1 MTIATFERIEPGS
14 ANAWPRAIEI
24 DQPQVRNPGELSDF
38 TLMRRPR
45 VHGKFLYIGR
55 EHFWIRGVTYGTFR
69 PDPTGLQFPTKDVVE
84 RDFRA
89 IAEAGLN
96 SVRVY
101 TTPPRWLLDVAAAY
115 SLRLMMG
122 LPWEQHIAFLDDTT
136 RVQRIMR
143 DTCLSVRSLAR
154 HPAVLCYVVGNEIP
168 PSVVRWYGKSRIERF
183 IKRLCGVVKLE
194 DPSALVTYVN
204 FPTTEYLDL
213 PFLDF
218 LAFNV
223 YLERKES
230 LKSYLARLQTLA
242 GERPLVMAEIGLD
255 SRRNGQAA
263 QAQSLDWQIATAF
276 EAGCAGAFVYAWTDE
291 WFRGGHDIDD
301 WDFGLTTRDR
311 QPKAALQAVSA
322 RFANAPFA
330 PGYQWPKVSVVVCSC
345 NGAQTVAETLAAL
358 EDMEYR
364 DYEIIVI
371 DDGSTDQTSTI
382 ASKHDVRLI
391 RTENR
396 GLSVARNLGLKA
408 ATGEIIAYIDDD
420 AYPDPHWLTY
430 LAAAFLHTEHAGVG
444 GPNIAVPGDGAIA
457 DCVAN
462 APGGPIHVLL
472 SDDVAEH
479 IPGCNMAFRRE
490 KLLAIGGFDPRF
502 RVAGDDVDICWRV
515 QERGWTIGFAPS
527 AVVWHH
533 RRNSIKRYLKQQFGY
548 AKAEA
553 LLAAKWPGKYNSAG
567 HVTWRGRLYG
577 KGIVETFFA
586 RSRIYHGQFGSA
598 PFQSVYQVSA
608 GNLSSLNL
616 MPEWYFLLVLFGFVT
631 ILGISWT
638 PLLWLTPLLIAGV
651 GLSLVQAVRASM
663 RATFDSKPN
672 SKLGYAGLRL
682 LVVWLH
688 LVQPAARLLGRVQH
702 GLGPWNWREFVWVS
716 PLPTVDSIW
725 SEQWVAI
732 ESRLS
737 QLDTIL
743 KEAGA
748 TIVLGGNFDR
758 WDFSVHGGLF
768 GSIRI
773 AAMVEEH
780 GKGRQLLR
788 FRAWLK
794 PPTAAVAVPLAFV
807 TLAGL
812 AGLDH
817 AWVAGALLGLTAGVL
832 GSLTYADCA
841 IAMRRWRQ
849 ALYQYSHLNG
859 GLRFM
864 PASEADARI
873 LAPTR
878 PFDREVVTRLFAD
891 AD

>member
-1 MTIATFERIEPGS
+1 
-14 ANAWPRAIEI
+14 
-24 DQPQVRNPGELSDF
+24 
-38 TLMRRPR
+38 MRRPR
-45 VHGKFLYIGR
+45 VHGKFLYIGH

-89 IAEAGLN
+89 IADAGFN

-101 TTPPRWLLDVAAAY
+101 TTPPSWLLDEAARCG
-115 SLRLMMG
+115 LRVMIG
-122 LPWEQHIAFLDDTT
+122 LPWEQHIAFLDDNT

-143 DTCLSVRSLAR
+143 DTRLSVRGLAR

-183 IKRLCGVVKLE
+183 IKSLCEAVKSE
-194 DPSALVTYVN
+194 DPTALATYVN

-218 LAFNV
+218 FAFNV

-230 LKSYLARLQTLA
+230 LKSYLARLQNLA

-255 SRRNGQAA
+255 SRRNGEAA

-311 QPKAALQAVSA
+311 QPKAALPTVSA
-322 RFANAPFA
+322 RFANVPFA
-330 PGYQWPKVSVVVCSC
+330 PDYQWPKVSVVVCSC

-358 EDMEYR
+358 EDMEYP

-371 DDGSTDQTSTI
+371 DDGSTDQTSAI
-382 ASKHDVRLI
+382 ASKHNVRLI
-391 RTENR
+391 RTKNR

-408 ATGEIIAYIDDD
+408 ATAEIIAYIDDD

-430 LAAAFLHTEHAGVG
+430 LVAAFLHTEHAGVG

-502 RVAGDDVDICWRV
+502 RVAGDDVDICWRL

-553 LLAAKWPGKYNSAG
+553 LLAEKWPGKYNSAG
-567 HVTWRGRLYG
+567 HVTWRGHLYG
-577 KGIVETFFA
+577 KGIVETLFA

-598 PFQSVYQVSA
+598 PFQSVYQVSP
-608 GNLSSLNL
+608 GNLSSLSL
-616 MPEWYFLLVLFGFVT
+616 MPEWYFLLLLFGFVT
-631 ILGISWT
+631 MLGISWT

-651 GLSLVQAVRASM
+651 GLTLVQAIRASL

-682 LVVWLH
+682 LVAWLH
-688 LVQPAARLLGRVQH
+688 LVQPAARLFGRVQH
-702 GLGPWNWREFVWVS
+702 GMGPWSWKGITHIL
-716 PLPTVDSIW
+716 PLPTIVSLW
-725 SEQWVAI
+725 TTRWQPI

-737 QLDTIL
+737 ALASIL
-743 KEAGA
+743 NGAG
-748 TIVLGGNFDR
+748 TPIIRGGDFDR
-758 WDFSVHGGLF
+758 WDLSILGGLF
-768 GSIRI
+768 GTIRVI
-773 AAMVEEH
+773 AMVEEH
-780 GKGRQLLR
+780 GKGKQLCR
-788 FRAWLK
+788 FRTWPK
-794 PPTAAVAVPLAFV
+794 PPNSVIAIFVAIMIA
-807 TLAGL
+807 AGL
-812 AGLDH
+812 AAANHAATPAGFLALAGCTIGL
-817 AWVAGALLGLTAGVL
+817 LI
-832 GSLTYADCA
+832 YRDCA
-841 IAMRRWRQ
+841 HAMSQWRDAVDGYLRRDNS
-849 ALYQYSHLNG
+849 LCI
-859 GLRFM
+859 LRRSSLRW
-864 PASEADARI
+864 ACK
-873 LAPTR
+873 
-878 PFDREVVTRLFAD
+878 
-891 AD
+891 

>member
-1 MTIATFERIEPGS
+1 MTIATFERIERGS
-14 ANAWPRAIEI
+14 ANTWPRAIATV
-24 DQPQVRNPGELSDF
+24 QSQVRNPKELSDF

-69 PDPTGLQFPTKDVVE
+69 PDPAGLQFPTRDVVE

-101 TTPPRWLLDVAAAY
+101 TTPPRWLLDVAAAC
-115 SLRLMMG
+115 SLRVMIG
-122 LPWEQHIAFLDDTT
+122 LPWEQHIAFLDDST
-136 RVQRIMR
+136 RVQRIVG
-143 DTCLSVRSLAR
+143 DTRLSVRGLGR
-154 HPAVLCYVVGNEIP
+154 HPAVLCYVIGNEIP

-183 IKRLCGVVKLE
+183 IKKLCGVVKLE
-194 DPSALVTYVN
+194 DPGGLVTYVN

-230 LKSYLARLQTLA
+230 LKSYLARLQNLA

-322 RFANAPFA
+322 RFANVPFA
-330 PGYQWPKVSVVVCSC
+330 PGYRWPKVSVVVCSC

-358 EDMEYR
+358 EDMEYP

-371 DDGSTDQTSTI
+371 DDGSTDQTSAI
-382 ASKHDVRLI
+382 ASKHNARLI

-396 GLSVARNLGLKA
+396 GLSVARNLGLKT

-430 LAAAFLHTEHAGVG
+430 LAAGFLHTEHAAVG

-502 RVAGDDVDICWRV
+502 RVAGDDVDICWRL

-553 LLAAKWPGKYNSAG
+553 SLAEKWPGKYNSAG
-567 HVTWRGRLYG
+567 HVTWRGQLYG
-577 KGIVETFFA
+577 KGIVETLFA

-598 PFQSVYQVSA
+598 PFQSVYQVA
-608 GNLSSLNL
+608 PGNLSSLSL
-616 MPEWYFLLVLFGFVT
+616 MPEWYFLLLLLGFVNT
-631 ILGISWT
+631 LGISWT

-651 GLSLVQAVRASM
+651 GLSLVQAIRASM

-702 GLGPWNWREFVWVS
+702 GMGPWSWKGTTRIL
-716 PLPTVDSIW
+716 PLPTIVSLW
-725 SEQWVAI
+725 TTRWQPI

-737 QLDTIL
+737 TLASIL
-743 KEAGA
+743 NGAGA
-748 TIVLGGNFDR
+748 PTIRGGDFDR
-758 WDFSVHGGLF
+758 WDLSIPGGLF
-768 GSIRI
+768 GTIRVI
-773 AAMVEEH
+773 GMVEEH
-780 GKGRQLLR
+780 GEARQLCR
-788 FRAWLK
+788 FQARPMAPNAVLGIFLLIMV
-794 PPTAAVAVPLAFV
+794 AAGVAV
-807 TLAGL
+807 
-812 AGLDH
+812 LDH
-817 AWVAGALLGLTAGVL
+817 ATIASSSLALTGCVVALLIHR
-832 GSLTYADCA
+832 DCA
-841 IAMRRWRQ
+841 HAMSQWRD
-849 ALYQYSHLNG
+849 ALDEYVNRDDSLC
-859 GLRFM
+859 LL
-864 PASEADARI
+864 P
-873 LAPTR
+873 
-878 PFDREVVTRLFAD
+878 RLLPR
-891 AD
+891 

>member
-1 MTIATFERIEPGS
+1 MTIASFERMGRELVDAPLC
-14 ANAWPRAIEI
+14 AVKT
-24 DQPQVRNPGELSDF
+24 DQSPVRNQGELRDF
-38 TLMRRPR
+38 KLMRRPR

-69 PDPTGLQFPTKDVVE
+69 PDSTGMQFPTKDIVA

-89 IAEAGLN
+89 IADAGLN

-101 TTPPRWLLDVAAAY
+101 TTPPRWLLDVAAAC
-115 SLRLMMG
+115 SLRIMIG
-122 LPWEQHIAFLDDTT
+122 LPWEQHIAFLDDSP

-143 DTCLSVRSLAR
+143 DTRLSVRGLAR
-154 HPAVLCYVVGNEIP
+154 HPAVLCYVIGNEIP

-183 IKRLCGVVKLE
+183 IKKLCGVVKLE

-223 YLERKES
+223 YLERKGT

-255 SRRNGQAA
+255 SRRNGEAA
-263 QAQSLDWQIATAF
+263 QAKSLDWQIATAF

-322 RFANAPFA
+322 RFANVPFA

-358 EDMEYR
+358 EDMEYP

-371 DDGSTDQTSTI
+371 DDGSTDQTSAI
-382 ASKHDVRLI
+382 ASKHNVRLI

-430 LAAAFLHTEHAGVG
+430 LAAAFLHTEHAGIG
-444 GPNIAVPGDGAIA
+444 GPNFAVPGDGAIA

-502 RVAGDDVDICWRV
+502 RVAGDDVDICWRL

-553 LLAAKWPGKYNSAG
+553 LLAEKWPGKYNSAG
-567 HVTWRGRLYG
+567 HVTWRGHLYG
-577 KGIVETFFA
+577 KGIVETLFA

-598 PFQSVYQVSA
+598 PFQSVYQVSP
-608 GNLSSLNL
+608 GNLSSLSL
-616 MPEWYFLLVLFGFVT
+616 MPEWYFLLLLLGFVNT
-631 ILGISWT
+631 LGISWT
-638 PLLWLTPLLIAGV
+638 PLLWLTPLLIAGG
-651 GLSLVQAVRASM
+651 GLTLVQAIRASL

-672 SKLGYAGLRL
+672 SKLGDAGLRL
-682 LVVWLH
+682 LVAWLH
-688 LVQPAARLLGRVQH
+688 LVQPAARLFGRVQH
-702 GLGPWNWREFVWVS
+702 GMGPWRWKGITLIL
-716 PLPTVDSIW
+716 PLPTIVSLW
-725 SEQWVAI
+725 TTRWQPI

-737 QLDTIL
+737 TLASIL
-743 KEAGA
+743 NGAGA
-748 TIVLGGNFDR
+748 PIVRGGDFDR
-758 WDFSVHGGLF
+758 WDLSILGGLF
-768 GSIRI
+768 GTIRVI
-773 AAMVEEH
+773 AMVEEH
-780 GKGRQLLR
+780 GKGKQLCR
-788 FRAWLK
+788 FRTWPKTPNSVIAIF
-794 PPTAAVAVPLAFV
+794 VAIMIA
-807 TLAGL
+807 AGL
-812 AGLDH
+812 AAINH
-817 AWVAGALLGLTAGVL
+817 AAIPAGFLALAGCALGLL
-832 GSLTYADCA
+832 IYRDCA
-841 IAMRRWRQ
+841 HAMSQWRDAIDGYLRRDDRVC
-849 ALYQYSHLNG
+849 
-859 GLRFM
+859 
-864 PASEADARI
+864 I
-873 LAPTR
+873 LSGSIPRWTL
-878 PFDREVVTRLFAD
+878 PSGS
-891 AD
+891 

>member
-1 MTIATFERIEPGS
+1 MTTASFERID
-14 ANAWPRAIEI
+14 AWPRAIEN
-24 DQPQVRNPGELSDF
+24 DQSQSRNPGELSHF

-69 PDPTGLQFPTKDVVE
+69 PDPTGLQFPTKNVVE

-101 TTPPRWLLDVAAAY
+101 TMPPRWLLDVAAAC
-115 SLRLMMG
+115 SLRVMIG
-122 LPWEQHIAFLDDTT
+122 LPWEQHIAFLDDST

-143 DTCLSVRSLAR
+143 DTRLSVRGLAR

-168 PSVVRWYGKSRIERF
+168 PSVVRWYSKSRIERF
-183 IKRLCGVVKLE
+183 IKKLCGVVKLE

-223 YLERKES
+223 YLEKKES
-230 LKSYLARLQTLA
+230 LKSYLARLQNLA

-255 SRRNGQAA
+255 SRRNGEAA
-263 QAQSLDWQIATAF
+263 QAESLDWQIATAF
-276 EAGCAGAFVYAWTDE
+276 KAGCAGAFVYAWTDE
-291 WFRGGHDIDD
+291 WFRGGYDIDD

-322 RFANAPFA
+322 RFASVPFA
-330 PGYQWPKVSVVVCSC
+330 SGYQWPKISVVVCSC

-358 EDMEYR
+358 EDMEYPN
-364 DYEIIVI
+364 YEVIVI
-371 DDGSTDQTSTI
+371 DDGSTDQTSAI
-382 ASKHDVRLI
+382 ASKHNVRLI
-391 RTENR
+391 HTENR

-490 KLLAIGGFDPRF
+490 KLLAIGGFDPLF
-502 RVAGDDVDICWRV
+502 RVAGDDVDICWRL

-553 LLAAKWPGKYNSAG
+553 LLAEKWPDKYNNAG

-577 KGIVETFFA
+577 KGIVETLFA

-598 PFQSVYQVSA
+598 PFQSVYQVSP
-608 GNLSSLNL
+608 GNLSSLSL
-616 MPEWYFLLVLFGFVT
+616 MPEWYFLLFLLGFVT
-631 ILGISWT
+631 MLGISWT
-638 PLLWLTPLLIAGV
+638 PLLWLTPLLIASV
-651 GLSLVQAVRASM
+651 GLTLVQAVRASM

-688 LVQPAARLLGRVQH
+688 LVQPVARLLGRVQH
-702 GLGPWNWREFVWVS
+702 GLGPWNWREFVWVP

-743 KEAGA
+743 KGAGA

-788 FRAWLK
+788 FRVWPK
-794 PPTAAVAVPLAFV
+794 PPTAAVAAPLAFV

-817 AWVAGALLGLTAGVL
+817 AWVASVSLGLTASVL
-832 GSLTYADCA
+832 GSLIYADCA
-841 IAMRRWRQ
+841 IAMRRWRE

-864 PASEADARI
+864 TGERVSRVAASADA
-873 LAPTR
+873 A
-878 PFDREVVTRLFAD
+878 V
-891 AD
+891 

>member
-1 MTIATFERIEPGS
+1 MTIATFERMGREL
-14 ANAWPRAIEI
+14 ADARPRVIKI
-24 DQPQVRNPGELSDF
+24 DQSQVRNPRELSDF

-69 PDPTGLQFPTKDVVE
+69 PDSTGMQFPTKDIVA

-89 IAEAGLN
+89 IADAGLN

-101 TTPPRWLLDVAAAY
+101 TTPPRWLLDVAAAC
-115 SLRLMMG
+115 SLRIMIG
-122 LPWEQHIAFLDDTT
+122 LPWEQHIAFLDDSP

-143 DTCLSVRSLAR
+143 DTRLSVRGLAR
-154 HPAVLCYVVGNEIP
+154 HPAVLCYVIGNEIP

-183 IKRLCGVVKLE
+183 IKKLCGVVKLE

-223 YLERKES
+223 YLERKGT

-255 SRRNGQAA
+255 SRRNGEAA

-276 EAGCAGAFVYAWTDE
+276 EVGCAGAFVYAWTDE

-322 RFANAPFA
+322 RFANVPFA

-358 EDMEYR
+358 EDMEYP

-371 DDGSTDQTSTI
+371 DDGSTDQTSAI
-382 ASKHDVRLI
+382 ASKHNVRLI

-462 APGGPIHVLL
+462 APGGPNHVLL

-502 RVAGDDVDICWRV
+502 RVAGDDVDICWRL

-553 LLAAKWPGKYNSAG
+553 LLAEKWPGKYNSAG
-567 HVTWRGRLYG
+567 HVTWRGHLYG
-577 KGIVETFFA
+577 KGIVETLFA

-598 PFQSVYQVSA
+598 PFQSVYQVSP
-608 GNLSSLNL
+608 GNLSSLSL
-616 MPEWYFLLVLFGFVT
+616 MPEWYFLLLLLGFVNT
-631 ILGISWT
+631 LGISWT

-651 GLSLVQAVRASM
+651 GLTLVQAIRASL

-672 SKLGYAGLRL
+672 SKLGDAGLRL
-682 LVVWLH
+682 LVAWLH
-688 LVQPAARLLGRVQH
+688 LVQPAARLFGRVQH
-702 GLGPWNWREFVWVS
+702 GMGPWRWKGITLIL
-716 PLPTVDSIW
+716 PLPAIVSLWTTRW
-725 SEQWVAI
+725 QPI
-732 ESRLS
+732 ESRLATLES
-737 QLDTIL
+737 IL
-743 KEAGA
+743 KAAGA
-748 TIVLGGNFDR
+748 PVIRGGS
-758 WDFSVHGGLF
+758 WDPWDLSMPGGLF
-768 GSIRI
+768 GTVRVS
-773 AAMVEEH
+773 AMVEEH
-780 GKGRQLLR
+780 GEGKQLCR
-788 FRAWLK
+788 FRACPK
-794 PPTAAVAVPLAFV
+794 APEAVLVIFFV
-807 TLAGL
+807 ITLAGGL
-812 AGLDH
+812 AGLNH
-817 AWVAGALLGLTAGVL
+817 AAIAASFLTFTGGAVALLV
-832 GSLTYADCA
+832 YKDCA
-841 IAMRRWRQ
+841 HAMGQWRDAIDSYLRNTRCLSIVPN
-849 ALYQYSHLNG
+849 ALP
-859 GLRFM
+859 R
-864 PASEADARI
+864 
-873 LAPTR
+873 
-878 PFDREVVTRLFAD
+878 
-891 AD
+891 